1 MNSYQEE
8 LNEIAA
14 LENQLKDIS
23 RKIAVKKN
31 QIYSRSPVHSLKQ
44 KITEFPIDGAFR
56 RDGQAKYD
64 RGCYSNEVYQNY
76 LLPLARLL
84 NTDIFYGR
92 EGNSNKIKDWTDR
105 ATIKKV
111 AEFTDDQVDAAADF
125 INEMAK
131 VWNKHFVKVHPLES
145 IKEENN
151 A

>member
-14 LENQLKDIS
+14 LEKQVKDIS

-31 QIYSRSPVHSLKQ
+31 QIYSRSPIHSLKQ
-44 KITEFPIDGAFR
+44 KITEFPINGVSR
-56 RDGQAKYD
+56 RDGQAKYG

-92 EGNSNKIKDWTDR
+92 DGNSNKFKDWTDR

-111 AEFTDDQVDAAADF
+111 TEFTDDQVEAAADF